1 MRVKAIFFDIDD
13 TLFPT
18 TEFTAK
24 ARRDVIS
31 AMIEVGLDVDER
43 EGYEKL
49 LEVIGE
55 YGSNYPAHFDRLLEK
70 LRVPYDARYVAAG
83 IVAYH
88 DAKLSMHCYPDTKRT
103 LAALRER
110 GYALGVVSDGL
121 AVKQWD
127 KIIRLGLEHFFD
139 AVVVSEAVGVE
150 KPDARIFGLA
160 LKRFSLKP
168 AQAAYVGDR
177 LDKDVAGA
185 KAAGMVAVHVRR
197 DGKGFARG
205 VKPDHA
211 IKRISELLHI
221 FK

>member
-31 AMIEVGLDVDER
+31 AMMEVGLDVDER

-49 LEVIGE
+49 LEVIAE
-55 YGSNYPAHFDRLLEK
+55 YGSNYPGHFDRLLEK

-110 GYALGVVSDGL
+110 GYALGVISDGL

-150 KPDARIFGLA
+150 KPDRRIFGLA

-168 AQAAYVGDR
+168 VQTAYVGDR

-197 DGKGFARG
+197 DGKGFADA
-205 VKPDHA
+205 KPDYT
-211 IKRISELLHI
+211 IRRISELLKI